1 MKNKNEEVQEASW
14 SAAIELVACLDYE
27 KSEWIQPVIQAYQN
41 VIGYYK
47 GNSLV
52 TLLEMIS
59 LLAKTFKDD
68 MYNDNAVEAVV
79 TPLVSRWNEIV
90 DNDKV
95 NNLILRALIDII
107 GSVRDKINWQLSYIF
122 GRCLRIVNSVHDSVT
137 NEDNTQDFDVEFA
150 VNSFALL
157 TQLLKYWN
165 EGLIPIVILFSWSNI
180 SNRLC

>member
-1 MKNKNEEVQEASW
+1 
-14 SAAIELVACLDYE
+14 
-27 KSEWIQPVIQAYQN
+27 VIQAYQN

-107 GSVRDKINWQLSYIF
+107 GSVRDKIN
-122 GRCLRIVNSVHDSVT
+122 
-137 NEDNTQDFDVEFA
+137 
-150 VNSFALL
+150 
-157 TQLLKYWN
+157 
-165 EGLIPIVILFSWSNI
+165 
-180 SNRLC
+180 